1 MRTITIAGGRL
12 SAWPCRIDVQ
22 KLIAKYGLAVHLAL
36 LAAVPV
42 VLFPFFMAST
52 VATVLLW
59 SSLMAA
65 VWTVL
70 EPSLRGG
77 ERLSEARWRVARGIW
92 LDPLF
97 WLLLV
102 IAVFSGFRALNTGI
116 ALSYDA
122 ESTVWRVLDPVFPIL
137 PGAIGGS
144 GYLPFATAVAF
155 LVLLQACGHSLGRSA
170 RQLFLLLSSALAG
183 LAAVIDLFFV
193 RGGDFGFVFGLSLVG
208 GVISLVSV
216 LERNWNLALFPAALA
231 ISGSISGILVFTPP
245 HLAVV
250 LIAIGLLTLVYVL
263 VYSGKVF
270 RSVGLFRIVL
280 VGLAAF
286 ALGGLLVAV
295 ILPGNV
301 FAERLAVYQ
310 ELYHE
315 LRIVPERFME
325 IRGALSSIAFKSW
338 ISHLWIGTGLSS
350 FPLDFRVNAQEADW
364 VLFPRGATTIANG
377 WWLLLAERGIVG
389 FVLFALPFVFLLVM
403 YVRRLVGG
411 VEEWGFP
418 HPTYLVAPIVFA
430 LFVADGFFDCS
441 QLRAEVLL
449 ASGSLMAVSAASFPR
464 LKRGKHG
471 R

>member
-1 MRTITIAGGRL
+1 MR
-12 SAWPCRIDVQ
+12 SRIKVQ
-22 KLIAKYGLAVHLAL
+22 RFIAKYGLAVHLAL
-36 LAAVPV
+36 LAVVPV
-42 VLFPFFMAST
+42 FLLPFFTAST

-59 SSLMAA
+59 FSLCAA
-65 VWTVL
+65 IWTVL
-70 EPSLRGG
+70 EPSMRGG
-77 ERLSEARWRVARGIW
+77 ERLSGARRRVARGIGS
-92 LDPLF
+92 DPLF

-102 IAVFSGFRALNTGI
+102 IAVFSGLRALNTGI

-122 ESTVWRVLDPVFPIL
+122 ESAVWRVLDPSFPIL
-137 PGAIGGS
+137 PGVLGGS

-155 LVLLQACGHSLGRSA
+155 LVLMQACRHSLGRSA

-183 LAAVIDLFFV
+183 LAAIIDLFFI
-193 RGGDFGFVFGLSLVG
+193 REGDFGFVFGLSLVG
-208 GVISLVSV
+208 GVISLVSA
-216 LERNWNLALFPAALA
+216 LERNWNLALLPAALA
-231 ISGSISGILVFTPP
+231 IGGSIAGILVFTPP

-250 LIAIGLLTLVYVL
+250 LVAVGLLTLVYVL

-280 VGLAAF
+280 VGSAAF
-286 ALGGLLVAV
+286 AIGGLLVAV
-295 ILPGNV
+295 ALPKDV

-310 ELYHE
+310 G

-325 IRGALSSIAFKSW
+325 IRGALSSIAFRSW

-350 FPLDFRVNAQEADW
+350 FPLDFRVNAQAADW

-377 WWLLLAERGIVG
+377 WWLLLAERGLVG
-389 FVLFALPFVFLLVM
+389 SVLFVLPFVFLLVT

-411 VEEWGFP
+411 VAEWGFP
-418 HPTYLVAPIVFA
+418 HPAYLIAPIAFA

-449 ASGSLMAVSAASFPR
+449 ATGSLMAVSAASFPM
-464 LKRGKHG
+464 LKRGRNG